1 MKLVN
6 KKVDFT
12 SNLLPLSGE
21 LIEQVKLYDSK
32 ELYWLS
38 GYCSGLA
45 DARQNQHGEEAQV
58 ESNSQPSTKLKT
70 VVLYASQTGN
80 AQSIAESLF
89 QSLGDAGLDS
99 EIASVA
105 DFKLTKLKDQQII
118 LLVASTH
125 GEGEAPDDA
134 IEFHEFLL
142 GKKSPKLDGRYHS
155 VLSLGDSSYEF
166 FCQTG
171 KDFDNA
177 LTKQGSQALVKRVD
191 CDLDFQQLSMS
202 WISDVVAEVSRLN
215 GELSTQSTVNAEPLA
230 AKAVYSKESPFLA
243 KVLTNQRVTARGS
256 TKHINHLEFSLD
268 ASGISYQPGD
278 SLGVWPKNNHQ
289 TILEILSLVDL
300 SGTEIVS
307 VNSEEISLTQA
318 LSDRL
323 EISLLNKG
331 FIEQYGALSANEEI
345 IAIAQG
351 QFSSYSKNHQVVD
364 VISLSPLK
372 LQPQQ
377 LVDLLKPLKPR
388 MYSIASSLAA
398 NPEEVHLT
406 VALEQAENEST
417 TRLGTASHFLVN
429 NLEEDD
435 EVEIFVEANRH
446 FKLPDNNQPVIMIGP
461 GTGIAPFRSFL
472 QHREELDAKGD
483 NWLFFGNPHFNSDFL
498 YQVELQKLLSKGVLT
513 RLDLAFSR
521 DQATKIYVQDRILE
535 QAGEL
540 WDWINNRNAYLY
552 VCGDMAHM
560 AKDVHSALI
569 TIISQQGNQ
578 SLEDAEI
585 YLKALKKDKRY
596 QRDVY

>member
-45 DARQNQHGEEAQV
+45 DARQNQHGEEVQV

-215 GELSTQSTVNAEPLA
+215 GELSTQRTVNAEPLA

-307 VNSEEISLTQA
+307 VNSKEISLTQA